1 MSHEAINQQDA
12 NHLAASQGAVSQ
24 RGVSQEVKVYKVWD
38 RPTRLFHWI
47 NLGLVMVLIFIGM
60 VMLFKADIG
69 ISGLE
74 AKIGLKKLHV
84 WVGYLFA
91 INLSI
96 RLIWGVIG
104 SHSARLSQ
112 FLPDP
117 KGLSRYKAKLAKGGS
132 PQYLHHNPLGR
143 LAIFVMMLLLVTI
156 MLTGL
161 VRAGTDIYYPPL
173 GGAVSDY
180 IAQPGVDGA
189 SIKPYD
195 DTGVDGKK
203 VAILKPYKSLA
214 GKVHLY
220 SVYLLILMIVLHIA
234 GVIVAEIKH
243 QPGLV
248 SAMISGNKPLT
259 GPAEDE

>member
-12 NHLAASQGAVSQ
+12 NHLAAGQGAVSQ

-132 PQYLHHNPLGR
+132 PQYLHHNPMGR
-143 LAIFVMMLLLVTI
+143 LAIFAMMLLLVTI

-161 VRAGTDIYYPPL
+161 VRAGTDIYYPPF

-180 IAQPGVDGA
+180 IAQPGVEGA

-220 SVYLLILMIVLHIA
+220 SVYLLILIIVLHIA